1 MRYLVLI
8 RSNPRFRELWE
19 TWPEAERMEFGRSH
33 LALSESLRESG
44 ELIAA
49 EGLADPSQGLL
60 VSVRDGEAVT
70 IDGPYA
76 EVKEHLVGF
85 LLIEC
90 DDRERAAQ
98 IAAQVPDARYGE
110 VELRPVM
117 DVKSIDF

>member
-1 MRYLVLI
+1 MI
-8 RSNPRFRELWE
+8 RSNPNFRDLWE
-19 TWPEAERMEFGRSH
+19 TWPEDKRMEFGRSH
-33 LALSESLRESG
+33 LALSQSLHESG

-49 EGLADPSQGLL
+49 EGLADPSEGMV
-60 VSVRDGEAVT
+60 VSMSDGQTVT
-70 IDGPYA
+70 LDGPYA

-110 VELRPVM
+110 VEVRPVM
-117 DVKSIDF
+117 DVRSIDF

>member
-1 MRYLVLI
+1 MI
-8 RSNPRFRELWE
+8 RSNPSFRELWE
-19 TWPEAERMEFGRSH
+19 TWPEDKRMEFGRSH

-49 EGLADPSQGLL
+49 EGLADPSEGLV

-85 LLIEC
+85 LLVEC
-90 DDRERAAQ
+90 DDRERAVQ
-98 IAAQVPDARYGE
+98 IAAQVPDAQYGE
-110 VELRPVM
+110 VEVRPVM

>member
-1 MRYLVLI
+1 MI

-19 TWPEAERMEFGRSH
+19 TWPQDKRMEFGRSH
-33 LALSESLRESG
+33 LALSKSLHESG

-49 EGLADPSQGLL
+49 EGLGDPAEGLL
-60 VSVRDGEAVT
+60 VSVRDGETVA

-90 DDRERAAQ
+90 DNRERAAQ
-98 IAAQVPDARYGE
+98 IAAQVPDAQYGQ
-110 VELRPVM
+110 VEIRPVM